1 MKSAGEGEIFRGY
14 RTYVT
19 MTTIES
25 EPIPTIWPDLGEKL
39 ALKRTMRI
47 RITANNPYLHNFI
60 SMRDFTLPAVI
71 GRLNCA
77 NMDYWP

>member
-60 SMRDFTLPAVI
+60 SKSISPSPAEI
-71 GRLNCA
+71 WR
-77 NMDYWP
+77 